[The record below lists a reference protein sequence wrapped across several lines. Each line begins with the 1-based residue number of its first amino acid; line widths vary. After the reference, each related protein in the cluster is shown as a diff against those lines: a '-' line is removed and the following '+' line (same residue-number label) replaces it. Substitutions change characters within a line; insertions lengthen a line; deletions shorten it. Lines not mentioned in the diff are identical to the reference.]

1 MTMWKN
7 SRDVYSM
14 FEQQNVQRNKVM
26 KINGRYVE
34 GKGQHGHTGENVIW
48 GNLGLCAG
56 AGGYVKIRI
65 EINLKI
71 LYNRY

>member
-1 MTMWKN
+1 
-7 SRDVYSM
+7 
-14 FEQQNVQRNKVM
+14 M

-71 LYNRY
+71 LYKTIKII